1 MSGGNCPET
10 PRQKMIGMMYLFLTA
25 MLALNVSGELLQ
37 AFVTLDEGF
46 NQSRGTV
53 ERKSEALYVQFENA
67 FKNNQ
72 KKAGDDWKKA
82 NDIKLAAD
90 SLVGHIQNLKII
102 LAHTAGGPEAT
113 PDKYTGMDNVDV
125 APQIMIV
132 EKGGERSALLK
143 SEMGKFKELLVSF
156 LDKNDP
162 ADSAFILAYEE
173 MFNTDP
179 IKGEKDV
186 EKSWQSTK
194 FEHIPLSASMA
205 MLSKIQGDVRS
216 AEADM
221 VTNLYANINKDS
233 YKFDRLASV
242 VKPYKTTILEG
253 ETYTAELFMAAY
265 DPTIIPTIIV
275 DGKRIDDIIDGKGI
289 LKQTRGVGEYKWKG
303 YIEMPSPDGSEYIK
317 YPIEDE
323 YQVVKPNAVISPI
336 KMNVFYEGVD
346 NPVAISVPGVA
357 SRDLRISMSNVKHRM
372 SGANYI
378 VTPNPGTAGKQSV
391 VSVNA
396 QLDGKNKFIGQ
407 QEFRIKRVPDP
418 VPVVAGQ
425 TGGKIGKSILVAQ
438 AAVFAEMKDFDFELK
453 YDITRF
459 SISVIKNGYS
469 VDERSESGRITEQ
482 QKELIKGMGPGSKVS
497 FEGIRAKGPGG
508 DTRDLGTMTFVL
520 D

>member
-37 AFVTLDEGF
+37 AFVALDAGF

-53 ERKSEALYVQFENA
+53 ERKSEALYSQFETA
-67 FKNNQ
+67 FSNN
-72 KKAGDDWKKA
+72 KEKAGADWKKA
-82 NDIKLAAD
+82 NEIKVAAD
-90 SLVGHIQNLKII
+90 SLVGHIQEIKI
-102 LAHTAGGPEAT
+102 LFAQTAGGPEAT
-113 PDKYTGMDNVDV
+113 PDDYTGHDNQDL
-125 APQIMIV
+125 AAQLMIT
-132 EKGGERSALLK
+132 EKGSERSKMLK
-143 SEMGKFKELLVSF
+143 SEMAKYRDLLIGF
-156 LDKNDP
+156 LDANDP
-162 ADSAFILAYEE
+162 ADSAFILAYQE
-173 MFNTDP
+173 MFNTEP

-186 EKSWQSTK
+186 EKSWESTK

-221 VTNLYANINKDS
+221 VANLYVHINKDS
-233 YKFDRLASV
+233 YKFDRLMQV

-265 DPTIIPTIIV
+265 DPTIVPSIV
-275 DGKRIDDIIDGKGI
+275 INGTKLKDVVDGKGI
-289 LKQTRGVGEYKWKG
+289 LKETRGVGEYKWKG
-303 YIEMPSPDGSEYIK
+303 YIEMPTPDGSDFIQ
-317 YPIEDE
+317 YPVEGD
-323 YQVVKPNAVISPI
+323 YQVVKPSAVISPI
-336 KMNVFYEGVD
+336 KMNVFYEGVE

-357 SRDLRISMSNVKHRM
+357 SKDLRVTMSNVSQKP
-372 SGANYI
+372 SGANFI
-378 VTPNPGTAGKQSV
+378 VTPNSGTAGKKSI
-391 VSVNA
+391 VSVDA
-396 QLDGKNKFIGQ
+396 LIDGKTKFIGK

-425 TGGKIGKSILVAQ
+425 SGGKISKNVLVAQ

-459 SISVIKNGYS
+459 TVSVIKNGYN
-469 VDERSESGRITEQ
+469 VDKRSESGAITDEQ
-482 QKELIKGMGPGSKVS
+482 RELIKGMGTGAKVS
-497 FEGIRAKGPGG
+497 FESIRAKGPGG